1 MDNNELGYFLFMEE
15 EENKENREVNIEL
28 KEELSEKR
36 ATQEEKRD

>member
-15 EENKENREVNIEL
+15 EENKENRDINVEL
-28 KEELSEKR
+28 KEEFSENL

>member
-15 EENKENREVNIEL
+15 EENKENRDINVEL
-28 KEELSEKR
+28 KEEFSEKR

>member
-15 EENKENREVNIEL
+15 EENKENRDINVEL
-28 KEELSEKR
+28 KEEFIENL